1 MSIYSWKPAVFL
13 PATPISPQLGVPEK
27 AQSNIELPGNQ
38 LDMHVEDV
46 LKFVFL
52 LILETRAYSNSDGEI
67 SFGGL

>member
-1 MSIYSWKPAVFL
+1 M
-13 PATPISPQLGVPEK
+13 SPQLGVPEK

-52 LILETRAYSNSDGEI
+52 LILETRAYSHSDGEI